1 MGMPALPT
9 TGWTVQ
15 MLEALPDDGNRYE
28 IIDGELLVTPA
39 PRRSHQRAVARLLV
53 LLYGYLRSRQ
63 DVEVLASPADIRSGE
78 RTSVQPDVFVVSVE
92 EGQGAHRWPE
102 VRALLLAIEVLSPG
116 TARVDRHQKR
126 RLYQREG
133 VAEYWVVDL
142 DSRLV
147 ERWRPGD
154 ERPEILAQTL
164 EWRAAGID
172 RALVV
177 DLEKFFDEVGEAR

>member
-39 PRRSHQRAVARLLV
+39 PRRSHQRAVRRLLT
-53 LLYGYLRSRQ
+53 LLDVYLRPRE
-63 DVEVLASPADIRSGE
+63 DIEVLASPADIRVGE
-78 RTSVQPDVFVVSVE
+78 RTSVQPDVFVAPIE
-92 EGQGAHRWPE
+92 EGQLATTWPE

-154 ERPEILAQTL
+154 ERPEILTQTL
-164 EWRAAGID
+164 EWKPAGID
-172 RALVV
+172 RAFVV
-177 DLEKFFDEVGEAR
+177 DLGKFFDEVGGAH